1 MDQYN
6 LDELFQFVEEHK
18 YRLLRSRLAEMNEAD
33 IAEFM
38 EELDRNQ
45 GMLIFR
51 MLPKDQAA
59 DVFAFLE
66 PDVQEHIINSIN
78 DAEVSKIVEDLFV
91 DDAVDMLEELPA
103 TVVKRVMR
111 AATPET
117 RKLINQ
123 FLQYPENSA
132 GSIMTAEYIGL
143 KKYMNVEQAF
153 AYIRAHGVDK
163 ETIYTCF
170 VTDGQRRLEGVVTT
184 KDLLMNPYETKIQDI
199 MDENIIKTVTTEDQ
213 EEVVEL
219 FNKYDLICLPVVD
232 HEDRLV
238 GIVTV
243 DDIVDVMEEEA
254 TEDIEKMAA
263 MLPSDKPYLKTGI
276 FELAKNRIVWLTV
289 LMLSSMITG
298 SILTYY
304 EAAFA
309 ALPLLVSFVPM
320 LTGTGGNAGSQ
331 SSTTIIR
338 AMTIGDVKPMDILK
352 VIWKEIRV
360 AVVVGIILAGLNFV
374 RLMLQYPGETLVC
387 VTVVVSLM
395 LTIILAKTIGC
406 TLPILAQLLHLDPA
420 IMAAPLIST
429 IVDACSLIVYFQIA
443 CHLLSI

>member
-78 DAEVSKIVEDLFV
+78 DAEVGKIVEDLFV

-170 VTDGQRRLEGVVTT
+170 VTDGQRRLEGVVTI

>member
-170 VTDGQRRLEGVVTT
+170 VTDGQRRLEGVVTI

-338 AMTIGDVKPMDILK
+338 AMTIGDVEPMDILK